1 MRINKPKRWFMGLL
15 LVHSTL
21 FSSSAFAASDWFIS
35 KDLYTMAHKELLED
49 DTAAVFQTII
59 QAWQQSPNS
68 VEANNL
74 DQLLNLAIS
83 EDCGH
88 SLERKVLPTWLPKL
102 SIERQAEQNL
112 NQQLLKISVV
122 GLTRSDI
129 TNISLTK
136 WPNKPLLRGAPFIDD
151 GGYFSV
157 ESQRLDEPV
166 SAGLY
171 KLSITAVNKPAWVGW
186 IVLTT
191 PADKQEIS
199 WKDSKTWRIDNIN
212 KNSGNCPAPTL
223 SIKLY
228 DLNDTTWHAIWSQ
241 ESDSD
246 WPTTLPKLN
255 FPEGRYWLSVGV
267 VKTRWQGEISI
278 LDIQRITRPVDYVGD
293 DDEDNG

>member
-1 MRINKPKRWFMGLL
+1 MRMNKPKRWLMGLL

-21 FSSSAFAASDWFIS
+21 FSSSAFASSDWFIS

-68 VEANNL
+68 VKANNL
-74 DQLLNLAIS
+74 NQLLNLAVR

-88 SLERKVLPTWLPKL
+88 SLERKVLPRWLPKL
-102 SIERQAEQNL
+102 SIERQVEQNL

-122 GLTRSDI
+122 GLTRSNI

-136 WPNKPLLRGAPFIDD
+136 WPNKPLLQGTPFIDD
-151 GGYFSV
+151 GGFFSV
-157 ESQRLDEPV
+157 ETQHLDKPV

-171 KLSITAVNKPAWVGW
+171 KLSITADNKPPWVDW
-186 IVLTT
+186 IVLTA
-191 PADKQEIS
+191 PVDKQEIS
-199 WKDSKTWRIDNIN
+199 WKDSKTWRIDNIR
-212 KNSGNCPAPTL
+212 KNSGNCPSPIL
-223 SIKLY
+223 NIKLY
-228 DLNDTTWHAIWSQ
+228 DLKDAIWRVIWSQ
-241 ESDSD
+241 DFDSD

-255 FPEGRYWLSVGV
+255 VSDGRYWLSVGV

-278 LDIQRITRPVDYVGD
+278 LDIQRITRSVDYIGD
-293 DDEDNG
+293 YN